1 MLNSPMWM
9 VRTNESCSTCSVVG
23 YNRVITQKLIYDF
36 QPLTTIEGLTTIR
49 EAHNFYD
56 FHDFQGKF
64 AVLKLDSQKKAHF
77 LHNFCAFFLFSSN
90 SLLKYGNL

>member
-9 VRTNESCSTCSVVG
+9 VRVSDNFHRTSAMAG

-36 QPLTTIEGLTTIR
+36 QPLTTIEGLTTFR

-56 FHDFQGKF
+56 FHDFHDFQDF
-64 AVLKLDSQKKAHF
+64 SPLSERDS
-77 LHNFCAFFLFSSN
+77 
-90 SLLKYGNL
+90 